1 MFVSLILILN
11 QNKLLCRTV
20 INDMQLDGCQLPP
33 RKTYPHSF
41 HQPLAHFMDDPTPTS
56 QDHLENGLNSLPS
69 KRGDANYV

>member
-1 MFVSLILILN
+1 
-11 QNKLLCRTV
+11 
-20 INDMQLDGCQLPP
+20 MQLDGCQLPP